1 MSLNVPVP
9 MNIFLFLLEKRELFG
24 VKKYLH
30 HYHLQMGFSP
40 VRNALL
46 RSPLHCGNKTFLEAQ
61 VRDGLFPPAVP
72 FKLLGESHKYIL
84 EI

>member
-1 MSLNVPVP
+1 
-9 MNIFLFLLEKRELFG
+9 
-24 VKKYLH
+24 
-30 HYHLQMGFSP
+30 MGFSP

-46 RSPLHCGNKTFLEAQ
+46 RSPLHCGNETFLEAQ

-84 EI
+84 EIWKMCSGFPSNTHCKHNKSCVKNI